1 MSQRNKCEPLCFLV
15 HTTTLWAVALS
26 LGSPKVFFFFFSPP
40 PQRQVA
46 ALAPVHQCAAPHWH
60 THSHNC
66 DTYQPPL
73 CFCLCYRKQTRA
85 TMFVLR
91 IRGEYACI
99 LMWYRVIFFLRT
111 ACAFSVRT
119 QTIPGVPLYLP
130 FFSFPVINRLIPA
143 IYLFIYLFKQCSA
156 SWYVTS

>member
-1 MSQRNKCEPLCFLV
+1 MRAFVL
-15 HTTTLWAVALS
+15 
-26 LGSPKVFFFFFSPP
+26 LGSYDNTVGSGAITRKSQGGFFFVCFFPPPP
-40 PQRQVA
+40 PQQQVA
-46 ALAPVHQCAAPHWH
+46 ALAPVHQCAAPHGH
-60 THSHNC
+60 THSHDC

-91 IRGEYACI
+91 IRGECVHFDVI
-99 LMWYRVIFFLRT
+99 SSDIFLTDCRVCFL
-111 ACAFSVRT
+111 SGHK
-119 QTIPGVPLYLP
+119 TIPGVPLYLA

-143 IYLFIYLFKQCSA
+143 IYLFIYFFKQCSA

>member
-1 MSQRNKCEPLCFLV
+1 MARLHGIVKAMTVEKEMVKWVSVINASLCASWFIRQHCGQWRYHLEVPRWFFLV
-15 HTTTLWAVALS
+15 
-26 LGSPKVFFFFFSPP
+26 FFPP

-91 IRGEYACI
+91 IRGECVHFD
-99 LMWYRVIFFLRT
+99 VISSDIFLTDCVCVFCPDTNYSWCPALSSVFF
-111 ACAFSVRT
+111 
-119 QTIPGVPLYLP
+119 
-130 FFSFPVINRLIPA
+130 FP
-143 IYLFIYLFKQCSA
+143 SD
-156 SWYVTS
+156 